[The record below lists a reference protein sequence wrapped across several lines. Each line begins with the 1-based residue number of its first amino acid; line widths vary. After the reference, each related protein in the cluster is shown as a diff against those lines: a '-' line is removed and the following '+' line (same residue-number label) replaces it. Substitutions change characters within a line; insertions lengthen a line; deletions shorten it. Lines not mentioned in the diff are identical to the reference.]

1 MLTVLLSLVL
11 VPLVAAQP
19 PGAAGAQRQNQSAP
33 TAETFHVNA
42 TAVTAQ
48 GKGSV
53 SVPIT
58 IAITQYTREHA
69 RVTVTDAL
77 KHEGY
82 PGFLRAVR
90 EAPIAG
96 TLTMAGRE
104 YTIRWA
110 HQVPSA
116 NGRTVTIVTDKP
128 VFFIG
133 LGQPDAKSTKGYE
146 VAVARLDVRAGG
158 DGDGIMAAAARVKP
172 DGEGGVRI
180 DDYADEP
187 VKLTIVPAG
196 GK

>member
-1 MLTVLLSLVL
+1 MLIVLLSLIV
-11 VPLVAAQP
+11 VPFVAAQP
-19 PGAAGAQRQNQSAP
+19 PGAAGAQRQTQSAP

-42 TAVTAQ
+42 TAATAE

-53 SVPIT
+53 TVPIT

-69 RVTVTDAL
+69 RVAVTDAL

-96 TLTMAGRE
+96 TLTMAGRD

-110 HQVPSA
+110 RQVPTA
-116 NGRTVTIVTDKP
+116 NGRVVTIVTDKP
-128 VFFIG
+128 VFFLG
-133 LGQPDAKSTKGYE
+133 LGPPDAKSTKGYE
-146 VAVARLDVRAGG
+146 VAVARLEVGGGG
-158 DGDGIMAAAARVKP
+158 DGSGIMAAAARVKP
-172 DGEGGVRI
+172 DGQGGVRI
-180 DDYADEP
+180 DDYGEQP

-196 GK
+196 AK

>member
-1 MLTVLLSLVL
+1 
-11 VPLVAAQP
+11 
-19 PGAAGAQRQNQSAP
+19 
-33 TAETFHVNA
+33 
-42 TAVTAQ
+42 
-48 GKGSV
+48 
-53 SVPIT
+53 
-58 IAITQYTREHA
+58 
-69 RVTVTDAL
+69 
-77 KHEGY
+77 
-82 PGFLRAVR
+82 
-90 EAPIAG
+90 
-96 TLTMAGRE
+96 
-104 YTIRWA
+104 
-110 HQVPSA
+110 
-116 NGRTVTIVTDKP
+116 VTIVTDKP